1 MHEAFSH
8 HIFSFVREV
17 KKFLKFELQKKEQEM
32 KAKAEAEKLE
42 QERLLKIKKDEEEK
56 LERKRVGHNFHRF

>member
-1 MHEAFSH
+1 
-8 HIFSFVREV
+8 
-17 KKFLKFELQKKEQEM
+17 M

-56 LERKRVGHNFHRF
+56 LERKKVCWILQVYVIKFCQVHINIR

>member
-1 MHEAFSH
+1 
-8 HIFSFVREV
+8 
-17 KKFLKFELQKKEQEM
+17 M

-56 LERKRVGHNFHRF
+56 LERKKVH